1 MRAMERSCT
10 APEMAN
16 FGRLLKPDAVS
27 YAANEIVLAQSQ
39 IPADFGGR
47 KNKGPKGPKA
57 RLWYGDFARDVAEI
71 AEGIAIAVTT
81 RGSQASDPHVTPFTT
96 LVFAVEKLLPREVR
110 SNSLAACARQI
121 NRTLAAA
128 GRRDRELITAIK
140 NLAQRDA
147 RDK

>member
-1 MRAMERSCT
+1 MEGSCT

-16 FGRLLKPDAVS
+16 FGSLLKPDAVS
-27 YAANEIVLAQSQ
+27 YAVNEIVLAQSQ

-57 RLWYGDFARDVAEI
+57 RLWYGDFARDLAEI
-71 AEGIAIAVTT
+71 AECIGIAVTT
-81 RGSQASDPHVTPFTT
+81 RDSQASDPHVTPFTT
-96 LVFAVEKLLPREVR
+96 LVFAVEKLLPRKAR
-110 SNSLAACARQI
+110 SNSLVACARQI
-121 NRTLAAA
+121 NRTLIASR
-128 GRRDRELITAIK
+128 RRDCELITAVK